1 MRRILFVLCLV
12 VTSASTGACNR
23 GPMTSVQERQL
34 SSIEPKLTRDLTPTS
49 ARAKL
54 GAPDEVTGSGL
65 IIYKYRVDGGR
76 TVWLAFPGEAPI
88 SYAKL
93 EARDGTVTE
102 LALR

>member
-1 MRRILFVLCLV
+1 MRRILFALCLV
-12 VTSASTGACNR
+12 VTTACNR

-34 SSIEPKLTRDLTPTS
+34 SSIEPSLTRDLTPTS
-49 ARAKL
+49 ARARL

-93 EARDGTVTE
+93 ENRDGTVTD